1 MKKATIQ
8 LETLSCPSCLQKIE
22 SALEMHDGV
31 NRETVK
37 VMFNASRVRLEFDE
51 DKTNIKDI
59 EDSIQKPTLL
69 EEIKIKGMS
78 GSKITFHKDNKTIN
92 SNVDASS
99 FKRSIESGRSNLY
112 K

>member
-1 MKKATIQ
+1 MFKRTSDTNEQKQKK
-8 LETLSCPSCLQKIE
+8 
-22 SALEMHDGV
+22 
-31 NRETVK
+31 N
-37 VMFNASRVRLEFDE
+37 NE
-51 DKTNIKDI
+51 DSFS
-59 EDSIQKPTLL
+59 SIQKPTLL

-99 FKRSIESGRSNLY
+99 FKRSIEIGRSNLY

>member
-1 MKKATIQ
+1 MGCYHTKDTAEFHFHFPSNEEAKCQNNYTAAFDFMFKKTSDTNEQ
-8 LETLSCPSCLQKIE
+8 KQKI
-22 SALEMHDGV
+22 
-31 NRETVK
+31 N
-37 VMFNASRVRLEFDE
+37 N
-51 DKTNIKDI
+51 

>member
-1 MKKATIQ
+1 MGCYHTKDTAEFHFPSKEEAKCQNNYTAAFDFTFKKTSDTNEQ
-8 LETLSCPSCLQKIE
+8 KQKI
-22 SALEMHDGV
+22 
-31 NRETVK
+31 N
-37 VMFNASRVRLEFDE
+37 
-51 DKTNIKDI
+51 I

-99 FKRSIESGRSNLY
+99 FKRSIESGRSDLY